1 MTLRDIV
8 LAVLTSV
15 IWGLA
20 FVATRFGL
28 EGFSALQLTA
38 VRFLIAAT
46 PVVFIVR
53 PAVSWRLLILIGL
66 TLFTGQ
72 FLLLFLAFEHGM
84 PPGLASVTQQTHV
97 FLTVLLAS
105 LLLGEQPTRQQ
116 IIGMSLAAVGLVLIG
131 LTVGADL
138 PLMALVLALAG
149 ALSWAVGN
157 LLLKRAQGAAMFRLV
172 VWCSLVP
179 PVPMLLLSALA
190 GEESL
195 LARVAGASW
204 SSLGGA
210 VYLGAVAT
218 SAYAI
223 WGKLL
228 GRYPAAA
235 VAPFALLSPVAGV
248 FASALV
254 FGERFTLMRS
264 VGILLI
270 LYGLGVVVLPRSW
283 PMSLRR
289 KSDA

>member
-46 PVVFIVR
+46 PVVFMVR

-131 LTVGADL
+131 LTVGAGL

-149 ALSWAVGN
+149 ALGGAVGN
-157 LLLKRAQGAAMFRLV
+157 LWLKRAQAAAMFRL
-172 VWCSLVP
+172 
-179 PVPMLLLSALA
+179 
-190 GEESL
+190 
-195 LARVAGASW
+195 
-204 SSLGGA
+204 A
-210 VYLGAVAT
+210 VCAV
-218 SAYAI
+218 SCP
-223 WGKLL
+223 
-228 GRYPAAA
+228 RYQCC
-235 VAPFALLSPVAGV
+235 
-248 FASALV
+248 
-254 FGERFTLMRS
+254 
-264 VGILLI
+264 
-270 LYGLGVVVLPRSW
+270 
-283 PMSLRR
+283 
-289 KSDA
+289 

>member
-105 LLLGEQPTRQQ
+105 LGT
-116 IIGMSLAAVGLVLIG
+116 S
-131 LTVGADL
+131 
-138 PLMALVLALAG
+138 
-149 ALSWAVGN
+149 S
-157 LLLKRAQGAAMFRLV
+157 LKRSSNTATR
-172 VWCSLVP
+172 SP
-179 PVPMLLLSALA
+179 SSA
-190 GEESL
+190 
-195 LARVAGASW
+195 RWVAG
-204 SSLGGA
+204 
-210 VYLGAVAT
+210 T
-218 SAYAI
+218 
-223 WGKLL
+223 LL
-228 GRYPAAA
+228 
-235 VAPFALLSPVAGV
+235 
-248 FASALV
+248 
-254 FGERFTLMRS
+254 
-264 VGILLI
+264 
-270 LYGLGVVVLPRSW
+270 
-283 PMSLRR
+283 
-289 KSDA
+289 